1 MNARTNLILFL
12 CAMALAAFIVGIER
26 RKDTT
31 GDRLDRARHAL
42 DFDPEKVSAFRIETP
57 AFTVEAE
64 REDDR
69 WRIVQPVRVPAD
81 ATEVSRILL
90 GIHAAP
96 GEAVVPAA
104 DIARRGTALRDYGL
118 DRPIARLSLTG
129 PGIDLQF
136 EIGEPGLL
144 GRLYLRRIPGGDIL
158 ATGTNLLAALPSGLS
173 ALRDRTLFPPAAEA
187 RQVRIRRPDGFLHLT
202 RGNGGAWRI
211 LQPAVG
217 RAERAA
223 AAGLVGGILSARV
236 LEFVRD
242 GAVEGAPYGL
252 DETAVELTV
261 DFDRDTAPPVVLQIG
276 RAQEQRAG
284 AVYARRA
291 GGDSIFTVSADI
303 ARLLATP
310 VDGLRDRRL
319 VPMLPED
326 IGAVAIERAD
336 RRIRIVRE
344 GNAWRIVEPVAAAAE
359 EPRVRAFLQEWTGTR
374 IEEFAPPAS
383 RGPASSNETRIALY
397 RRTPG
402 LTSTN
407 GAGAADVESR
417 PSAVTLLVRTTS
429 LDLTPVHVTDADGTT
444 VVLIKTKAP
453 GFVAPD
459 PLRFRDRAVLDL
471 AADEVGGMILSRAG
485 VEQRIVRGSTN
496 QFVNAEGDPVSAT
509 DVARRLTLLAGLR
522 ATALVAE
529 NPAERISYGLD
540 PPAAT
545 LTVTLRGEGGLTRSL
560 LFGRTSPEGTF
571 AAIRG
576 QDLVFLLDSAT
587 AAILQADLF
596 PKPATP
602 AARPPTHPAP
612 EAAR

>member
-1 MNARTNLILFL
+1 MSAKSNLILFL
-12 CAMALAAFIVGIER
+12 CAVALAAFIVGIER

-31 GDRLDRARHAL
+31 GDRLDRARRAL
-42 DFDPEKVSAFRIETP
+42 TFDPEKVSAFRIETP
-57 AFTVEAE
+57 AFTVAAE
-64 REDDR
+64 REDDQ

-81 ATEVSRILL
+81 AAEVSRILL
-90 GIHAAP
+90 GIRAAP
-96 GEAVVPAA
+96 GEAVIPAA
-104 DIARRGTALRDYGL
+104 DVAQRGTALRDYGL

-187 RQVRIRRPDGFLHLT
+187 RQVRIRRPDGFLHLV

-236 LEFVRD
+236 VEFVRD

-261 DFDRDTAPPVVLQIG
+261 DFDRESAPPVILQIG
-276 RAQEQRAG
+276 RAQEKRAG

-303 ARLLATP
+303 ARLLAAP
-310 VDGLRDRRL
+310 VDSLRDRRL

-336 RRIRIVRE
+336 RRLRIVRE
-344 GNAWRIVEPVAAAAE
+344 GTAWRIVEPIAAAAE
-359 EPRVRAFLQEWTGTR
+359 ESRVRAFLQEWTGTR
-374 IEEFAPPAS
+374 IEEFAPPA
-383 RGPASSNETRIALY
+383 GGAAASSNETRISFY
-397 RRTPG
+397 RRAPG
-402 LTSTN
+402 PAATN
-407 GAGAADVESR
+407 GATASDVESR
-417 PSAVTLLVRTTS
+417 SAVVTLLVRTTS
-429 LDLTPVHVTDADGTT
+429 LDLTPVRIADADGATA
-444 VVLIKTKAP
+444 VLIKTKAP
-453 GFVAPD
+453 GFVTPD

-471 AADEVGGMILSRAG
+471 AADEVGGLILSRAG
-485 VEQRIVRGSTN
+485 VEQRIVRGPTN
-496 QFVNAEGDPVSAT
+496 QFVTVKGDPVPAA
-509 DVARRLTLLAGLR
+509 DIARRLGLLAGLR
-522 ATALVAE
+522 AAALVAE
-529 NPAERISYGLD
+529 NPAEMISYGLD

-545 LTVTLRGEGGLTRSL
+545 LTVTLRGDGGLTRSL

-587 AAILQADLF
+587 ASVLQADLVS
-596 PKPATP
+596 KPAP
-602 AARPPTHPAP
+602 AAALPPAAPAP
-612 EAAR
+612 EATR